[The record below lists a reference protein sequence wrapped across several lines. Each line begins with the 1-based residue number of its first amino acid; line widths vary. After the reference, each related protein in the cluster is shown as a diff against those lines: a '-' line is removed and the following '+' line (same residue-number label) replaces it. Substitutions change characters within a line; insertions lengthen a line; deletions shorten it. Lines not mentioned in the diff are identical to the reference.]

1 VTKFSSS
8 FKLALQIGATIG
20 QSFRSAVQG
29 SQKQLGQLGA
39 SIQKLKNQQ
48 AAIKKVELAEA
59 NVGKARV
66 AYNTASKA
74 LLQLRKQIAQT
85 TDKPSQQLT
94 QSFEAAKKKTEQLS
108 NQLVK
113 QRERLQASR
122 RALEQTGLS
131 SQFTAREQAK
141 LGSSVDKLN
150 QKYRQLSQTMQAQQA
165 VKARR
170 SELRGQLFD
179 AVALGAAVAA
189 PLKVAIGFEQA
200 IAKLGA
206 ITRSSGESLTT
217 LEGTAKS
224 LGETTLFSANEA
236 AQAMTFLGMAGFNT
250 NQIIAATP
258 GMLSLAQAAGSD
270 LAQTADIASNILS
283 GFSLEA
289 DSMNRVGDVLAA
301 TFTRTNTTLQM
312 LGDTLKY
319 AAPIASSAGASIEEV
334 AAMAGLL
341 GNVGIQGSLAGTAL
355 RAAFINL
362 SAPPKAAADAL
373 AELGIEVSDLDGNLR
388 SVPELL
394 KDIAQATE
402 MMGSVQ
408 RADIISSIFGKQATA
423 GLTELINQA
432 GQGGLDHLINELQ
445 TAQGTA
451 GQMAQQMSDTTHGS
465 LKLLGSALESVAIS
479 LGSVLLP
486 TVATGA
492 KVFASMASKLS
503 VLSQKYPRLTKFVV
517 GLTTSL
523 IAFKVVA
530 IAGAYAYT
538 FLKGAVLSLAVG
550 YRTLSAGLTLTKLGL
565 LKMNAL
571 SALSAAKLGIVTAA
585 QWAWNIALRANPIGL
600 IITGIAA
607 LVGAGVW
614 LIKNWDSVGEFFTNL
629 WQSIKTTTT
638 QAVDWL
644 LGKIQVLS
652 KPFQWLG
659 KAWHKVGEFMGGDS
673 SFSANVLAQQPNRTL
688 ATASLD
694 AIAPA
699 IATHHATHRTNQTVR
714 IDAPI
719 TIQAQ
724 AGVDAKT
731 IAEEVQ
737 KALEQQQLKV
747 QRQQRVGLFDG

>member
-1 VTKFSSS
+1 MPSS

-20 QSFRSAVQG
+20 QSFCSAVKG

-48 AAIKKVELAEA
+48 SAIKKVELAEA
-59 NVGKARV
+59 GVGKARA
-66 AYNTASKA
+66 AYHTASKA
-74 LLQLRKQIAQT
+74 LLQLRKQIAQ

-108 NQLVK
+108 NHLAK
-113 QRERLQASR
+113 QKERLQSSR
-122 RALEQTGLS
+122 RALEQTGIS
-131 SQFTAREQAK
+131 SQNTAREQAR

-150 QKYRQLSQTMQAQQA
+150 QKYRQLSKTMQAQQA

-179 AVALGAAVAA
+179 AVALGVAVAA
-189 PLKVAIGFEQA
+189 PLKVAMGFEQA

-206 ITRSSGESLTT
+206 ITRSSGDSLTA
-217 LEGTAKS
+217 LEGTAKR
-224 LGETTLFSANEA
+224 LGETTLFSASEA
-236 AQAMTFLGMAGFNT
+236 ASAMTFLGMAGFST
-250 NQIIAATP
+250 NEIMAATP

-355 RAAFINL
+355 RVAFLNL

-373 AELGIEVSDLDGNLR
+373 ADLGIEVSDLDGNLR

-394 KDIAQATE
+394 KDIAQATDT
-402 MMGSVQ
+402 MGSVQ

-432 GQGGLDHLINELQ
+432 GQGGLDHLIDELQ

-451 GQMAQQMSDTTHGS
+451 DQMAQQMSDTTHGS

-486 TVATGA
+486 TIAAGA
-492 KVFASMASKLS
+492 KVFAGMTSKLS
-503 VLSQKYPRLTKFVV
+503 MLAQKYPVVTKVVV
-517 GLTTSL
+517 GLITSL
-523 IAFKVVA
+523 VACTVVTTA
-530 IAGAYAYT
+530 SKYSYT
-538 FLKGAVLSLAVG
+538 FLKGAVLSLATG
-550 YRTLSAGLTLTKLGL
+550 YRKLTARLALAKLGL

-585 QWAWNIALRANPIGL
+585 QWAWNIALKANPIGL

-644 LGKIQVLS
+644 LGKIEILS
-652 KPFQWLG
+652 KPSQWLG
-659 KAWHKVGEFMGGDS
+659 KVWNKVGEFVGGDNGL
-673 SFSANVLAQQPNRTL
+673 SANLFAQQPNHTL
-688 ATASLD
+688 ATATLD

-699 IATHHATHRTNQTVR
+699 VATNHSTHRTNQTVR

-719 TIQAQ
+719 TINAQ
-724 AGVDAKT
+724 PGMDERA

-737 KALEQQQLKV
+737 AALEQQQLKTK
-747 QRQQRVGLFDG
+747 RQEKIMLYDQYL

>member
-1 VTKFSSS
+1 MKSN

-20 QSFRSAVQG
+20 QSFRSAIKG
-29 SQKQLGQLGA
+29 SQKQLGQLGT
-39 SIQKLKNQQ
+39 SLQKLKSQQ

-59 NVGKARV
+59 GVGKARA

-74 LLQLRKQIAQT
+74 LLQLRKQIAQM
-85 TDKPSQQLT
+85 DKPSKQLT
-94 QSFEAAKKKTEQLS
+94 QSFESAKKKTEQLS
-108 NQLVK
+108 HQLAK
-113 QRERLQASR
+113 QRERLQASK

-131 SQFTAREQAK
+131 SQLTAREQTK

-179 AVALGAAVAA
+179 AVALGAAVVA

-200 IAKLGA
+200 MAKLGA
-206 ITRSSGESLTT
+206 ITRSSSESLTA
-217 LEGTAKS
+217 LEGTAKR

-236 AQAMTFLGMAGFNT
+236 ASAMTFLGMAGFNT

-289 DSMNRVGDVLAA
+289 DAMNRVGDVLAA

-355 RAAFINL
+355 RVAFLNL

-388 SVPELL
+388 SVPKLL
-394 KDIAQATE
+394 KDIAQATDT
-402 MMGSVQ
+402 MGSVQ

-451 GQMAQQMSDTTHGS
+451 DQMAQQMSDTTHGS

-486 TVATGA
+486 TVAAGA
-492 KVFASMASKLS
+492 KVFASMASRLS
-503 VLSQKYPRLTKFVV
+503 ILSQKYPRLTKFVV
-517 GLTTSL
+517 GLTAGL

-550 YRTLSAGLTLTKLGL
+550 YRTLSAGLTLAKLGL
-565 LKMNAL
+565 LKMNVL
-571 SALSAAKLGIVTAA
+571 SALSVARLGIVTAA
-585 QWAWNIALRANPIGL
+585 QWAWNVALRANPIGL
-600 IITGIAA
+600 IVTGIAA

-614 LIKNWDSVGEFFTNL
+614 LIKNWEPIGEFFTNL
-629 WQSIKTTTT
+629 WQSIKITTT

-659 KAWHKVGEFMGGDS
+659 KTWNKVGEFVGGDNS
-673 SFSANVLAQQPNRTL
+673 LSANVFAQQPTHNL
-688 ATASLD
+688 ATATLD
-694 AIAPA
+694 TLVPA
-699 IATHHATHRTNQTVR
+699 SATNNSTHRTNQTVH

-719 TIQAQ
+719 TIHAQ
-724 AGVDAKT
+724 PGMDEKA
-731 IAEEVQ
+731 IANEVQ
-737 KALEQQQLKV
+737 AALEQQQLKS